1 EHVPIFH
8 GGRATGGVVVL
19 PGGRVPSAGGRGLDG
34 RQVPAR
40 ASHGGVQ
47 PLLATPG
54 ARRQTD
60 GRLPWRRPAVPPRH
74 CGQAGRTED
83 RRPASLE
90 MLLRDATV
98 VKDFP
103 QLQWDE
109 AAEHDCRMLV
119 RLAVAED
126 LERQQDWTT
135 LALVPAEA
143 VGRAALVARQA
154 GVV

>member
-1 EHVPIFH
+1 
-8 GGRATGGVVVL
+8 
-19 PGGRVPSAGGRGLDG
+19 
-34 RQVPAR
+34 
-40 ASHGGVQ
+40 
-47 PLLATPG
+47 
-54 ARRQTD
+54 
-60 GRLPWRRPAVPPRH
+60 PWRRPAVPARH

-90 MLLRDATV
+90 MLLRDATA

-126 LERQQDWTT
+126 VERQQDWTT

-143 VGRAALVARQA
+143 VGRAARAARRA
-154 GVV
+154 GVVAGPTAAALAVAEYDQQLTFTPVVSDGAAVQRRDTLATLGGPARSMLTAERVMLNL